1 MSRTFD
7 AANPRKK
14 FTGKERDTESGNDY
28 FLARYYS
35 SNMGGRFL
43 TPDWSKNPQGVPYAN
58 YANPQT
64 LNLYA
69 YVGDNPLSLAD
80 ADGHCTD
87 TTNGPCELM
96 QAAKKNSEAEQ
107 SKSQQQGNCDPVSHP
122 CTTVTVH
129 GNAGPDIASG
139 VISRVYSRSAI
150 PAVGVGPYVNPYQP
164 PQQGTKSS
172 APSAAKLRCENG
184 LIDQALFHGFAT
196 AMTNVKGQ
204 VATGIAAAKDYA
216 APFGSLEK
224 LSLAPWALVLKV
236 LRHLEQLFP
245 ALGRPLEVRC
255 GMGCRI
261 RNL

>member
-80 ADGHCTD
+80 ADGHDGCTD
-87 TTNGPCELM
+87 TTNGPCELS
-96 QAAKKNSEAEQ
+96 QAAKKNSDAEQ
-107 SKSQQQGNCDPVSHP
+107 ARANNNR
-122 CTTVTVH
+122 T
-129 GNAGPDIASG
+129 
-139 VISRVYSRSAI
+139 SRQINNSLR
-150 PAVGVGPYVNPYQP
+150 
-164 PQQGTKSS
+164 GTKRSTGFSQS
-172 APSAAKLRCENG
+172 ARFCFFKRQCRNSE
-184 LIDQALFHGFAT
+184 
-196 AMTNVKGQ
+196 
-204 VATGIAAAKDYA
+204 
-216 APFGSLEK
+216 SLDTY
-224 LSLAPWALVLKV
+224 S
-236 LRHLEQLFP
+236 
-245 ALGRPLEVRC
+245 
-255 GMGCRI
+255 CRGHSC
-261 RNL
+261 REP